1 MFGCFRRIN
10 VFGGRFF
17 GEPPAAVFCEVHNV
31 SGTFFCVMLGKSCI
45 FALHNLRYKIYVMQ
59 HKQL

>member
-17 GEPPAAVFCEVHNV
+17 GEPPAAVFCVVHNV
-31 SGTFFCVMLGKSCI
+31 GGTFF
-45 FALHNLRYKIYVMQ
+45 ALCWEKVVSLHYIIYVTRFT
-59 HKQL
+59 